1 MHAGVLHQAIMT
13 PLPMFRE
20 YCIWLKTVDDDIV
33 PLRTRSMLNIA
44 HARLRVAKRFAGV
57 RIERASPSLV
67 RGYSVG
73 VRLLL
78 SYSAA
83 ETMGRAIGP
92 SVKQWTIADES
103 IRLQLQRT
111 GSQLRNW
118 DFVLDEKTRARVD
131 GFVRGEH
138 DNVCVVAT
146 ALRHLM
152 AHGHFAPAGKLSMTA
167 PATKAVETLCEHLL
181 AATEQRFVR
190 WFQETT
196 DTTRATP
203 RR

>member
-1 MHAGVLHQAIMT
+1 MT
-13 PLPMFRE
+13 TRPIFRD
-20 YCIWLKTVDDDIV
+20 YCIWVKAVDDDIV

-57 RIERASPSLV
+57 RIDKASPSLV

-92 SVKQWTIADES
+92 SVKQWAIADES
-103 IRLQLQRT
+103 IRLQMQRT

-118 DFVLDEKTRARVD
+118 DFVLDKKTRDKVD

-138 DNVCVVAT
+138 DNVCVIAT

-152 AHGHFAPAGKLSMTA
+152 AHGHFAPAGKLAMTA
-167 PATKAVETLCEHLL
+167 AATKAVETLCEHLL
-181 AATEQRFVR
+181 AATEQRFVS
-190 WFQETT
+190 WFEETT
-196 DTTRATP
+196 RTTRATP
-203 RR
+203 PR